1 MFISVFIVGVLL
13 VGAEDFNERIPSI
26 AVLAFAIIRLIPV
39 LSNVLNSTMQITF
52 GIEAFKLIVDDIYS
66 VEGSVNFNRYRSL
79 RQSNLTSVSQN
90 SEFQSLELRDVSLR
104 HNRTDADLF
113 SNVNLTVLR
122 GEFVAIIGA
131 SGIGKTSLLDIVG
144 GLIEPSSGVVYVN
157 NDKDL
162 HCSNWWR
169 NKISY
174 LPQDPFL
181 FDASIKYN
189 IVMGQADDEIDYQR
203 LSRVVQMADLERFV
217 RQKENGLDTS
227 VGDRGKR
234 ISGGQKQRIALAR
247 ALYSNSEVLLLDEA
261 TSALDFNTERRVL
274 SNVSNL
280 KGERTVISITHSQDT
295 LDLYDSKLILSGGGI
310 NRA

>member
-1 MFISVFIVGVLL
+1 M
-13 VGAEDFNERIPSI
+13 
-26 AVLAFAIIRLIPV
+26 
-39 LSNVLNSTMQITF
+39 
-52 GIEAFKLIVDDIYS
+52 
-66 VEGSVNFNRYRSL
+66 
-79 RQSNLTSVSQN
+79 
-90 SEFQSLELRDVSLR
+90 
-104 HNRTDADLF
+104 
-113 SNVNLTVLR
+113 
-122 GEFVAIIGA
+122 
-131 SGIGKTSLLDIVG
+131 
-144 GLIEPSSGVVYVN
+144 VYVN

>member
-1 MFISVFIVGVLL
+1 M
-13 VGAEDFNERIPSI
+13 AP
-26 AVLAFAIIRLIPV
+26 
-39 LSNVLNSTMQITF
+39 LSC
-52 GIEAFKLIVDDIYS
+52 
-66 VEGSVNFNRYRSL
+66 
-79 RQSNLTSVSQN
+79 
-90 SEFQSLELRDVSLR
+90 
-104 HNRTDADLF
+104 
-113 SNVNLTVLR
+113 
-122 GEFVAIIGA
+122 
-131 SGIGKTSLLDIVG
+131 
-144 GLIEPSSGVVYVN
+144 SGVVYVN

-247 ALYSNSEVLLLDEA
+247 ALYS
-261 TSALDFNTERRVL
+261 
-274 SNVSNL
+274 
-280 KGERTVISITHSQDT
+280 
-295 LDLYDSKLILSGGGI
+295 
-310 NRA
+310 